1 MKNGGIQQMKKK
13 WQIANLLF
21 NDNTNFDYSLV
32 YTNDDGE
39 SVTLYDSDTF
49 WDKIVYKYTSWCI
62 TSPSFYDTETNSIIY
77 TADNINK
84 AIIMFH
90 KLYNIWKAEKL
101 PGFVKLYE
109 AMRANYNPIWNVD
122 GVTGIISEDTHTG
135 TSTDARTGDDTTTAS
150 GVDRTN
156 VSGNDTHTLSGSDSI
171 LHSGTI
177 TNGKNVTLDQN
188 IKSGSIT
195 NGTSGTDTTTNQV
208 STFDDVTNW
217 KNKDKSAVGYG
228 KTETETFNNVTDA
241 HTYSDMDTQ
250 TNNNTDATTYGK
262 VDTLAHGRQDST
274 TYGKSDKTTYNSS
287 NTETRNLADKHIE
300 LNIRQGNIG
309 VTKTQELLESQF
321 DITNKDALIDYM
333 IADFIHN
340 NCII

>member
-1 MKNGGIQQMKKK
+1 MKKK

-21 NDNTNFDYSLV
+21 NDNTNFDYSLT
-32 YTNDDGE
+32 YTNEAGD

-49 WDKIVYKYTSWCI
+49 WDKVVYKYTSWCI
-62 TSPSFYDTETNSIIY
+62 TSPSFYDTETNTIIY

-84 AIIMFH
+84 AIMMLH
-90 KLYNIWKAEKL
+90 KLYNIWRNEKL
-101 PGFVKLYE
+101 PGFIKLYE

-135 TSTDARTGDDTTTAS
+135 SSTDARSGNDTTTAS
-150 GVDRTN
+150 GTDTTTA
-156 VSGNDTHTLSGSDSI
+156 SGTDST

-188 IKSGSIT
+188 IRSGSVT
-195 NGTSGTDTTTNQV
+195 TAASGTDTTTNQV

-217 KNKDKSAVGYG
+217 KNKDKSALGYG
-228 KTETETFNNVTDA
+228 KSETETYNNLTDA
-241 HTYSDMDTQ
+241 HTYSDLDTQ

-262 VDTLAHGRQDST
+262 ADATVYGR
-274 TYGKSDKTTYNSS
+274 SDRTDYNSS
-287 NTETRNLADKHIE
+287 NTETRNLSDKHVE
-300 LNIRQGNIG
+300 MNIRQGNIG
-309 VTKTQELLESQF
+309 VTKTQELLESQL
-321 DITNKDALIDYM
+321 DLTNRDELIDYM

>member
-1 MKNGGIQQMKKK
+1 MKKK

-21 NDNTNFDYSLV
+21 NDNTNFDYSLS
-32 YTNDDGE
+32 YTNEAGD

-49 WDKIVYKYTSWCI
+49 WDKVVYKYTSWCI
-62 TSPSFYDTETNSIIY
+62 TSPSFYDTETNTIIY

-84 AIIMFH
+84 AIMMLH
-90 KLYNIWKAEKL
+90 KLYNIWRSEKL
-101 PGFVKLYE
+101 PGFIKLYE

-135 TSTDARTGDDTTTAS
+135 TSTDARTGNDTTTAS
-150 GVDRTN
+150 GTDTTTA
-156 VSGNDTHTLSGSDSI
+156 SGTDST

-188 IKSGSIT
+188 IRSGSVT
-195 NGTSGTDTTTNQV
+195 TAASGTDTTTNQV

-228 KTETETFNNVTDA
+228 KSETETYNNLTDA
-241 HTYSDMDTQ
+241 HTYSDLDTQ

-262 VDTLAHGRQDST
+262 ADATVYGR
-274 TYGKSDKTTYNSS
+274 SDRTDYNSS
-287 NTETRNLADKHIE
+287 NTETRNLADKHVE
-300 LNIRQGNIG
+300 MNIRQGNIG
-309 VTKTQELLESQF
+309 VTKTQELLESQI
-321 DITNKDALIDYM
+321 DLTNRDELIDYM

>member
-1 MKNGGIQQMKKK
+1 MKKK

-21 NDNTNFDYSLV
+21 NDNTNFDYSLT
-32 YTNDDGE
+32 YENEAGDTI
-39 SVTLYDSDTF
+39 TLYDSDTF
-49 WDKIVYKYTSWCI
+49 WDKVVYKYTSWCI

-84 AIIMFH
+84 AIMMLH
-90 KLYNIWKAEKL
+90 KLYNIWRSEKL
-101 PGFVKLYE
+101 PGFIKLYE
-109 AMRANYNPIWNVD
+109 AMRTNYNPIWNVD

-135 TSTDARTGDDTTTAS
+135 TSTDARTGNDTTTAS
-150 GVDRTN
+150 GTDTTTA
-156 VSGNDTHTLSGSDSI
+156 SGTDSTQHT
-171 LHSGTI
+171 GTI

-188 IKSGSIT
+188 IRSGSVT
-195 NGTSGTDTTTNQV
+195 NAASGTDTTTNQV

-228 KTETETFNNVTDA
+228 KSETETYNNLTDA
-241 HTYSDMDTQ
+241 HTYSDLDTQ

-262 VDTLAHGRQDST
+262 ADATVYGR
-274 TYGKSDKTTYNSS
+274 SDRTDYNSS
-287 NTETRNLADKHIE
+287 NTETRNLSDKHVE
-300 LNIRQGNIG
+300 MNIRQGNIG
-309 VTKTQELLESQF
+309 VTKTQELLESQI
-321 DITNKDALIDYM
+321 DLTNRDELIDYM

>member
-1 MKNGGIQQMKKK
+1 MKKK

-21 NDNTNFDYSLV
+21 NDNTNFDYSLT
-32 YTNDDGE
+32 YTNEDGDTI
-39 SVTLYDSDTF
+39 TLYDSDTF
-49 WDKIVYKYTSWCI
+49 WDKVVYKYTSWCI

-84 AIIMFH
+84 AIMMFH
-90 KLYNIWKAEKL
+90 KLYNIWKSEKM
-101 PGFVKLYE
+101 PGFIKLYE
-109 AMRANYNPIWNVD
+109 AMRAKYNPLWNVD

-135 TSTDARTGDDTTTAS
+135 TSTDARTGNDTTTAS
-150 GVDRTN
+150 GTDTTTA
-156 VSGNDTHTLSGSDSI
+156 SGTDST

-188 IKSGSIT
+188 IKSGSVT
-195 NGTSGTDTTTNQV
+195 TAASGTDTTTNQV
-208 STFDDVTNW
+208 STFDDVVNW

-228 KTETETFNNVTDA
+228 KSETETYNNLTDA
-241 HTYSDMDTQ
+241 HTYSDLDTQ

-262 VDTLAHGRQDST
+262 ADATVYGR
-274 TYGKSDKTTYNSS
+274 SDRTDYNSS
-287 NTETRNLADKHIE
+287 NTETRNLSDKHVE
-300 LNIRQGNIG
+300 MNIRQGNIG
-309 VTKTQELLESQF
+309 VTKTQELLESQI
-321 DITNKDALIDYM
+321 DLTNRDELIDYM

>member
-1 MKNGGIQQMKKK
+1 MKLMKKK

-21 NDNTNFDYSLV
+21 NDNTNFDYSLT
-32 YTNDDGE
+32 YTNEAGD

-49 WDKIVYKYTSWCI
+49 WDKVVYKYTSWCI
-62 TSPSFYDTETNSIIY
+62 TSPSFYDTETNTIIY

-84 AIIMFH
+84 AIMMLH
-90 KLYNIWKAEKL
+90 KLYNIWRNEKL
-101 PGFVKLYE
+101 PGFIKLYE

-135 TSTDARTGDDTTTAS
+135 SSTDARSGNDTTTAS
-150 GVDRTN
+150 GTDTTTA
-156 VSGNDTHTLSGSDSI
+156 SGTDST

-188 IKSGSIT
+188 IRSGSVT
-195 NGTSGTDTTTNQV
+195 TAASGTDTTTNQV

-217 KNKDKSAVGYG
+217 KNKDKSALGYG
-228 KTETETFNNVTDA
+228 KSETETYNNLTDA
-241 HTYSDMDTQ
+241 HTYSDLDTQ

-262 VDTLAHGRQDST
+262 ADATVYGR
-274 TYGKSDKTTYNSS
+274 SDRTDYNSS
-287 NTETRNLADKHIE
+287 NTETRNLSDKHVE
-300 LNIRQGNIG
+300 MNIRQGNIG
-309 VTKTQELLESQF
+309 VTKTQELLESQL
-321 DITNKDALIDYM
+321 DLTNRDELIDYM

>member
-1 MKNGGIQQMKKK
+1 MKKK

-21 NDNTNFDYSLV
+21 NDNTNFDYSLT
-32 YTNDDGE
+32 YTDEAGD

-49 WDKIVYKYTSWCI
+49 WDKVVYNYTSWCI
-62 TSPSFYDTETNSIIY
+62 TSPSFYDTETNTIIY

-84 AIIMFH
+84 AIMMLH
-90 KLYNIWKAEKL
+90 KLYNIWRSEKL
-101 PGFVKLYE
+101 PGFIKLYE

-135 TSTDARTGDDTTTAS
+135 TSTDARTGNDTTTAS
-150 GVDRTN
+150 GTDTTTA
-156 VSGNDTHTLSGSDSI
+156 SGTDST

-188 IKSGSIT
+188 IRSGSLT
-195 NGTSGTDTTTNQV
+195 TAASGTDTTTNQV

-228 KTETETFNNVTDA
+228 KSETETYNNLTDA
-241 HTYSDMDTQ
+241 HTYSDLDTQ

-262 VDTLAHGRQDST
+262 ADATVYGR
-274 TYGKSDKTTYNSS
+274 SDRTDYNSS
-287 NTETRNLADKHIE
+287 NTETRNLTDKHVE
-300 LNIRQGNIG
+300 MNIRQGNIG
-309 VTKTQELLESQF
+309 VTKTQELLESQL
-321 DITNKDALIDYM
+321 DLTNRDELIDYM